1 MLPCA
6 PWSHGGQNGL
16 LLEIPLSGA
25 VLKTMNPDPMALT
38 QLHEAG
44 FRLLPRIS
52 DRIPYKAGDVD
63 ALLAQFKEL
72 GVTRILFDGSAV
84 KGFADQAEKKSLNDF
99 AAKLNKYGIG
109 IAAIENLKKPQ
120 SGLNTLAYK
129 THYNVARL
137 YSLSDKDAAALKP
150 DVISDRLLLAA
161 KDRNIRMFYLNASP
175 SSNLDKGEIVD
186 PMENI
191 YLSLQGPD
199 GAIEKLDSFGF
210 PSGEAHA
217 FQYSTPG
224 WAKVLRA
231 ISALAAISLI
241 ALLVGAFFN
250 SLAIPVFLLGLVGSA
265 GLYVVSSSVMEQSLA
280 LGAAISAPSLALI
293 WAINRVRSH
302 TEGIRRPV
310 GGEWPSSDE
319 SSHSG
324 ANSSLAT
331 PARGGMLGGFGS
343 TGNTL
348 GIPRL
353 VRRSPTGHGT
363 SHAGG
368 DLAYQHLGYSARHRV
383 AQQHYLQPRAGAVPR
398 RRLASFGSAWAC
410 CALSRPLHGSFRME

>member
-1 MLPCA
+1 M
-6 PWSHGGQNGL
+6 
-16 LLEIPLSGA
+16 
-25 VLKTMNPDPMALT
+25 
-38 QLHEAG
+38 
-44 FRLLPRIS
+44 
-52 DRIPYKAGDVD
+52 
-63 ALLAQFKEL
+63 LAQFKEL

-175 SSNLDKGEIVD
+175 SSNLDKGAD
-186 PMENI
+186 RRS
-191 YLSLQGPD
+191 YGKHLSVAPGTRWSHCSVGFLR
-199 GAIEKLDSFGF
+199 F

-217 FQYSTPG
+217 FEYSTPG
-224 WAKVLRA
+224 WAKALRA

-250 SLAIPVFLLGLVGSA
+250 SLAIPVFLLGLAGSA

-310 GGEWPSSDE
+310 GG
-319 SSHSG
+319 G
-324 ANSSLAT
+324 LALI
-331 PARGGMLGGFGS
+331 G
-343 TGNTL
+343 
-348 GIPRL
+348 
-353 VRRSPTGHGT
+353 
-363 SHAGG
+363 
-368 DLAYQHLGYSARHRV
+368 
-383 AQQHYLQPRAGAVPR
+383 
-398 RRLASFGSAWAC
+398 
-410 CALSRPLHGSFRME
+410 